1 MTAPVPVLA
10 DRVRKAR
17 AQSVCGLCAS
27 VIRVGSQI
35 GRVPGRGWSHTSCI
49 IERNRAASTEEEQ

>member
-1 MTAPVPVLA
+1 MTAPAPVLA

-17 AQSVCGLCAS
+17 AQSPCALCTSA
-27 VIRVGSQI
+27 IRVGNQI
-35 GRVPGRGWSHTSCI
+35 GHVPGRGWSHTSCI